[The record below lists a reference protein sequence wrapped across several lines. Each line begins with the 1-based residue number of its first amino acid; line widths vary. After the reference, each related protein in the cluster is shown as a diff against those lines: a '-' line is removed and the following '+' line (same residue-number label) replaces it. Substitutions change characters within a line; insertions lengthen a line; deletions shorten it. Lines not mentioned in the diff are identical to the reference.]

1 VIIQYSQAKKAAR
14 EDEEAR
20 EVDLQMAADLAAF
33 YSDLR
38 NERKAEVMFCN
49 PKHISKPRKAPV
61 GAVRVSKEG
70 GTVLGRPED
79 VPDDCKEARAERG
92 VQNDGGWG

>member
-1 VIIQYSQAKKAAR
+1 
-14 EDEEAR
+14 
-20 EVDLQMAADLAAF
+20 MAADLAAF